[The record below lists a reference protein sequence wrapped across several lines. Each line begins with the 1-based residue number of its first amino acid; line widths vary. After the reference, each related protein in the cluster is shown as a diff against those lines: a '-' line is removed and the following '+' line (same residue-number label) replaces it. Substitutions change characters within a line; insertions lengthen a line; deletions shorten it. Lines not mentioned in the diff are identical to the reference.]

1 MKETSFQ
8 SQIVSVTPDDTI
20 PQLSFSLCYTNLNV
34 MLYTSKSEKN
44 LMKITKQTV
53 KVINVRTLGVDLI
66 WKNAYLFITFHKA
79 HFSCS
84 KERLDRVSP
93 PMWNSGL
100 RLLLLRSSSFIDRV
114 SSWTNAFHRQLVTA
128 PEFSSIF
135 KMERD
140 LVHLWFGH
148 P

>member
-93 PMWNSGL
+93 PM
-100 RLLLLRSSSFIDRV
+100 
-114 SSWTNAFHRQLVTA
+114 
-128 PEFSSIF
+128 
-135 KMERD
+135 
-140 LVHLWFGH
+140 
-148 P
+148 